1 MTSGRANQMPN
12 PTVTLITGAANGIGR
27 ATAEAL
33 HADGHHVVLVDVD
46 EEAGA
51 EVAARLENST
61 FLACDVSDSQ
71 QIDATV
77 RLAVEIG
84 GGHLCGL
91 VNNAGRTARVS
102 VDDLDEVTWRSL
114 QSINL
119 DSVYRFTRA
128 CLPALRAGGG
138 AIVNTA
144 SVAGLV
150 GEEGLAGYSA
160 TKGAII
166 AWTKSLALE
175 LRGVRVNAV
184 CPGQINTRLM
194 ARVTGN
200 PELMAATTGRIPQGR
215 LGEPSEVA
223 DVIAWLL
230 SPRSSFVN
238 GVAIAVDGGETAGI
252 KA

>member
-1 MTSGRANQMPN
+1 MSH
-12 PTVTLITGAANGIGR
+12 PTVALVTGAANGIGR
-27 ATAEAL
+27 ATAEAI
-33 HADGHHVVLVDVD
+33 HADGHHVVLVDLD
-46 EEAGA
+46 QDAGN
-51 EVAARLENST
+51 EVAAQLDNAT
-61 FLACDVSDSQ
+61 FIACDVSDQ
-71 QIDATV
+71 NRIEETV
-77 RLAVEIG
+77 RSAVEIG
-84 GGHLCGL
+84 GGKLYGL

-102 VDDLDEVTWRSL
+102 VEDLDEATWRSL

-128 CLPALRAGGG
+128 ALPALRAGGG

-175 LRGVRVNAV
+175 LSNVRVNAV

-194 ARVTGN
+194 ARVTNN
-200 PELMAATTGRIPQGR
+200 PDLLAATTRRIPQGR

-223 DVIAWLL
+223 DVITWLL
-230 SPRSSFVN
+230 GPKSSYVN